1 MGVHGNPLK
10 GLCRGIW
17 ESYVGSLGTPLKG
30 LCRGIWELMENHME
44 KTNGKWH
51 GNWEH
56 VGVYRVYISY
66 CRYQAYQE
74 TISHQG
80 WT

>member
-17 ESYVGSLGTPLKG
+17 ESYVGSMGTPL
-30 LCRGIWELMENHME
+30 RGYVGVYGTHGESHG
-44 KTNGKWH
+44 KDNGKWPE
-51 GNWEH
+51 NWEYL
-56 VGVYRVYISY
+56 GVYRFYMSY